1 MKPTPAGN
9 DSLNQESKGI
19 EVITTHLNTDFDG
32 LASMLA
38 AKKLYPEAWLVF
50 PGSQEQNLRNFF
62 LQSTVYLY
70 NFTKIKQVPL
80 DRITRLI
87 LVDTRQPDRIGR
99 FAEILQRPDLD
110 IHIYDHHPSAQNDL
124 TGSVEIIRPVGATT
138 TLMTQVIQEKGLELT
153 PDEATLMALGIYEDT
168 GSFTFSSTTKEDYLA
183 AAYLLEQG
191 ANLNLISD
199 MLTRELTAEQVSL
212 LNQLLESATR
222 HRINNVEIVVAKASI
237 DIYVGD
243 FAVLVHKMMDME
255 NLNCLF
261 ALARME
267 DRIYVIARSRI
278 REINVGEILLSF
290 GGGGHPFAASATVKD
305 QTLVQV
311 EETLLAQ
318 LKRRINPQRKARD
331 MMTFPVKSV
340 QPRETIEHANELLTR
355 YNINVLLVMDGEKLL
370 GMITRQVIEKAI
382 FHGLKNL
389 AVREYMTSDLSTIE
403 PEASIFQIQEFII
416 ENKQRILPV
425 VDQGKVLGV
434 ITRTDLLN
442 ILVSGPSM
450 AEYLYDSRKAPHFV
464 RKKNIGYLLEERL
477 SKRIIEI
484 LKSLGEVADRL
495 EYNAYLVGG
504 FVRDLFL
511 KFDNLDVDI
520 VIEGDGIKFAQEFAK
535 KYPVKLRYHLKFKT
549 AVLIFP
555 DGFKVDVA
563 TARSEYYESPAALPI
578 VEMSSIKMDLYRRD
592 FTINTL
598 AVKLNPRHYGILIDF
613 FGAQKDLKE
622 RTIRVLHNLSFVE
635 DPTRAFR
642 AVRFEQ
648 RFGFKIG
655 KLTANLVQN
664 AIRIG
669 GIEKLAPKRIFT
681 ELQLILSQEE
691 PLPIIKRLN
700 ELKLLSAIHP
710 ELSFTSKEEQ
720 VFGEIRTVLSWFDLL
735 YLNEPYEK
743 WIVYTLAL
751 TISVAHIS
759 EFRQRLGLPKR
770 VSGML
775 EFGRTEGEK
784 LLMTFHKNPKMT
796 RSEIYNLLSPFPN
809 EVLLFLM
816 AKTSKEA
823 CRKAISLYFT
833 QLKTIQLSVKGED
846 LKALGLIPG
855 PLYKNILNDLL
866 EARLNQIVL
875 THEEQVAYVKNHPLV
890 RERLKAPGPPKAPPS
905 PESMVK
911 RDNKEGLTP
920 PAAG

>member
-1 MKPTPAGN
+1 
-9 DSLNQESKGI
+9 
-19 EVITTHLNTDFDG
+19 
-32 LASMLA
+32 MLA

-99 FAEILQRPDLD
+99 FAEILSRPGLD
-110 IHIYDHHPSAQNDL
+110 IHIYDHHPAAQNDL
-124 TGSVEIIRPVGATT
+124 KGSLEVIRPVGATT
-138 TLMTQVIQEKGLELT
+138 TLMTQVIREKGLDLT
-153 PDEATLMALGIYEDT
+153 PDEATLLALGIYEDT
-168 GSFTFSSTTKEDYLA
+168 GSFTFTSTTRDDYLA

-222 HRINNVEIVVAKASI
+222 QRINNVEIVVAKASI
-237 DIYVGD
+237 DTYVGD

-267 DRIYVIARSRI
+267 DRVYIIARSRI
-278 REINVGEILLSF
+278 REINVGEILLTF

-311 EETLLAQ
+311 EETLIAH

-340 QPRETIEHANELLTR
+340 QPLETIEHANEMLTR
-355 YNINVLLVMDGEKLL
+355 YNINVLLVMEEEKLL

-382 FHGLKNL
+382 FHGLKDL

-425 VDQGKVLGV
+425 VHQGKVLGV

-450 AEYLYDSRKAPHFV
+450 TEYLYDSRKAPHFV
-464 RKKNIGYLLEERL
+464 RKKNIAYLLEERL

-484 LKSLGEVADRL
+484 LKSLGEVADSL
-495 EYNAYLVGG
+495 DYNAYLIGG

-511 KFDNLDVDI
+511 KFDNLDIDI
-520 VIEGDGIKFAQEFAK
+520 VIEGDGINFAQEFSK
-535 KYPVKLRYHLKFKT
+535 KYPVRLRYHQKFKT

-563 TARSEYYESPAALPI
+563 TARSEYYESPAALPV
-578 VEMSSIKMDLYRRD
+578 VELSSIKMDLYRRD

-622 RTIRVLHNLSFVE
+622 KTIRVLHNLSFVE

-655 KLTANLVQN
+655 KLTANLIQN

-669 GIEKLAPKRIFT
+669 GVEKLAPKRIFT
-681 ELQLILSQEE
+681 ELHLILSQEE
-691 PLPIIKRLN
+691 PLPILKRLN
-700 ELKLLSAIHP
+700 ELKLLQAIHP
-710 ELSFTSKEEQ
+710 ELTLTPKEETL
-720 VFGEIRTVLSWFDLL
+720 FGSIRSVLSWFDLL
-735 YLNEPYEK
+735 YLNEPYKK
-743 WIVYTLAL
+743 WVVYSLAL
-751 TISVAHIS
+751 TLSVPHLS
-759 EFRQRLGLPKR
+759 ELRQRLGLPKK
-770 VSGML
+770 VFEMVEL
-775 EFGRTEGEK
+775 GRTEGEK

-796 RSEIYNLLSPFPN
+796 RSDIYKLLYPFPN
-809 EVLLFLM
+809 EILLFLM
-816 AKTSKEA
+816 AKTNRES

-833 QLKTIQLSVKGED
+833 QLKAVQLSVRGED
-846 LKALGLIPG
+846 LKALGLAPG
-855 PLYKNILNDLL
+855 PLYKVVLTDLL
-866 EARLNQIVL
+866 EARLNEKIL
-875 THEEQVAYVKNHPLV
+875 THEEQVAYVKKHPLV
-890 RERLKAPGPPKAPPS
+890 LERMKSTGILKTTSS
-905 PESMVK
+905 PEGGAP
-911 RDNKEGLTP
+911 RDHYETP
-920 PAAG
+920 KSPVAG

>member
-1 MKPTPAGN
+1 M
-9 DSLNQESKGI
+9 

-80 DRITRLI
+80 ERIKRLI

-99 FAEILQRPDLD
+99 FAEILHRPDLE
-110 IHIYDHHPSAQNDL
+110 IHIYDHHPSSKNDL
-124 TGSVEIIRPVGATT
+124 KGSLEIIQPVGATT
-138 TLMTQVIQEKGLELT
+138 TLMTQLIKEQSISLT

-168 GSFTFSSTTKEDYLA
+168 GSFTFASTTPEDYLA
-183 AAYLLEQG
+183 AAYLLQQG
-191 ANLNLISD
+191 ANLNLVSD

-222 HRINNVEIVVAKASI
+222 QRINNVEIVVAKASI
-237 DIYVGD
+237 DTYVGD

-261 ALARME
+261 AIARME
-267 DRIYVIARSRI
+267 DRVYVVARSRI
-278 REINVGEILLSF
+278 REINVGEILLTF

-311 EETLLAQ
+311 EATLISQ

-331 MMTFPVKSV
+331 MMSFPIKSIH
-340 QPRETIEHANELLTR
+340 PKETIEHANELLTR
-355 YNINVLLVMDGEKLL
+355 YNINVLLIMEGEKLL

-389 AVREYMTSDLSTIE
+389 AVREYMTTELSTIE
-403 PEASIFQIQEFII
+403 PDSSIIQIQEFII

-450 AEYLYDSRKAPHFV
+450 SEYLYDSRKAPHFV
-464 RKKNIGYLLEERL
+464 RKKNIAYLLDERL
-477 SKRIIEI
+477 PDRIIEI
-484 LKSLGEVADRL
+484 LKTLGAVADTL
-495 EYNAYLVGG
+495 EYNAYLIGG

-511 KFDNLDVDI
+511 RFDNQDIDI
-520 VIEGDGIKFAQEFAK
+520 VIEGDGIKFAQEYAK
-535 KYPVKLRYHLKFKT
+535 KFSVRIRYHQKFKT

-555 DGFKVDVA
+555 DGYKVDVA
-563 TARSEYYESPAALPI
+563 TARSEYYESPAALPV
-578 VEMSSIKMDLYRRD
+578 VELSSIKMDLYRRD

-598 AVKLNPRHYGILIDF
+598 AVKLNFRHYGILIDF

-655 KLTANLVQN
+655 KLTANLIQN

-681 ELQLILSQEE
+681 ELQLILSSDN
-691 PLPIIKRLN
+691 PLPVLIRLN
-700 ELKLLSAIHP
+700 DLKLLPAIHP
-710 ELSFTSKEEQ
+710 ELILTPKEEL
-720 VFGEIRTVLSWFDLL
+720 VLGEIRTVLSWFDFL

-743 WIVYTLAL
+743 WQVFFLAL
-751 TISVAHIS
+751 TLPVTQLS
-759 EFRQRLGLPKR
+759 ELRQRLGLPKKVFEVIELSR
-770 VSGML
+770 N
-775 EFGRTEGEK
+775 EGEK
-784 LLMTFHKNPKMT
+784 VMMIFHKNPNLT
-796 RSEIYNLLSPFPN
+796 RSEIYQLLSPFPN
-809 EVLLFLM
+809 EILLFLM
-816 AKTSKEA
+816 AKTNKEA

-833 QLKTIQLSVKGED
+833 QLKSTQLSVRGEN
-846 LKALGLIPG
+846 LKSLGLAPG
-855 PLYKNILNDLL
+855 PLYKLILSDLL
-866 EARLNQIVL
+866 EARLNEKVL
-875 THEEQVAYVKNHPLV
+875 THEDQVAYVKNHPLV
-890 RERLKAPGPPKAPPS
+890 REKIRPAGSLKIPSS
-905 PESMVK
+905 PEARMPRSK
-911 RDNKEGLTP
+911 QEGLKPST
-920 PAAG
+920 A

>member
-1 MKPTPAGN
+1 MKPAPTGN
-9 DSLNQESKGI
+9 DSQNQETKGI

-80 DRITRLI
+80 ERITRLI
-87 LVDTRQPDRIGR
+87 LVDTRQADRIGR
-99 FAEILQRPDLD
+99 FAEILPRPGLE
-110 IHIYDHHPSAQNDL
+110 IHIYDHHPSAKNDL
-124 TGSVEIIRPVGATT
+124 KGSLEIIRPVGATM
-138 TLMTQVIQEKGLELT
+138 TLMTQILKEREIPLNQ
-153 PDEATLMALGIYEDT
+153 DEATLMALGIYEDT
-168 GSFTFSSTTKEDYLA
+168 GSFTFASTTPEDFQA
-183 AAYLLEQG
+183 AAYLLRQG

-222 HRINNVEIVVAKASI
+222 QRINNVEIVVAKASI
-237 DIYVGD
+237 DTYVGD
-243 FAVLVHKMMDME
+243 FAVLVHKMMEME

-267 DRIYVIARSRI
+267 DRVYVVARSRI
-278 REINVGEILLSF
+278 REINVGEILLTF

-311 EETLLAQ
+311 EEALISQ

-331 MMTFPVKSV
+331 MMTFPIKSI
-340 QPRETIEHANELLTR
+340 QPQETIEHANELLTR
-355 YNINVLLVMDGEKLL
+355 YNINVLLVMEGEKLL

-382 FHGLKNL
+382 FHGLKDL
-389 AVREYMTSDLSTIE
+389 AVREYMTTELSTID

-416 ENKQRILPV
+416 ENKQRVLPV
-425 VDQGKVLGV
+425 VHQDKVLGV

-450 AEYLYDSRKAPHFV
+450 SEYLYDSRKAPHFV
-464 RKKNIGYLLEERL
+464 RKKNIAYLMEERL
-477 SKRIIEI
+477 SGRIIEI
-484 LKSLGEVADRL
+484 LKSLGEVADTL
-495 EYNAYLVGG
+495 DYNVYLIGG

-511 KFDNLDVDI
+511 KFDNLDIDI
-520 VIEGDGIKFAQEFAK
+520 VIEGDGIKFAQDYAK
-535 KYPVKLRYHLKFKT
+535 KFPVRIRYHLKFKT

-578 VEMSSIKMDLYRRD
+578 VELSSIKMDLYRRD

-598 AVKLNPRHYGILIDF
+598 AIKLNPRHYGILIDF

-622 RTIRVLHNLSFVE
+622 RAIRVLHNLSFVE

-655 KLTANLVQN
+655 KLTANLIEN

-669 GIEKLAPKRIFT
+669 GIEKLAPKRVFT
-681 ELQLILSQEE
+681 ELQLILSQED
-691 PLPIIKRLN
+691 PLPVLKRLN
-700 ELKLLSAIHP
+700 DLKLLPAIQS
-710 ELSFTSKEEQ
+710 ELILTQKEEL
-720 VFGEIRTVLSWFDLL
+720 VLGEIRTVISWFDLL

-743 WIVYTLAL
+743 WLLFFLAL
-751 TISVAHIS
+751 TLPVTQLS
-759 EFRQRLGLPKR
+759 ELRQRLGLPKR
-770 VSGML
+770 VL
-775 EFGRTEGEK
+775 DILVIARTEGEK
-784 LLMTFHKNPKMT
+784 LLLTFHKNPKAT
-796 RSEIYNLLSPFPN
+796 RSEIYKLLSPFPN
-809 EVLLFLM
+809 EILLFLM
-816 AKTSKEA
+816 AKTNREA

-833 QLKTIQLSVKGED
+833 QLKSIQLSVRGED
-846 LKALGLIPG
+846 LKALGLVPG
-855 PLYKNILNDLL
+855 PLYKIILNDLL
-866 EARLNQIVL
+866 EARINGKVL
-875 THEEQVAYVKNHPLV
+875 THEEQIAYVKNHPAV
-890 RERLKAPGPPKAPPS
+890 RERIKRPDPQKAPAPPEGRPPGNTS
-905 PESMVK
+905 
-911 RDNKEGLTP
+911 EGLKS
-920 PAAG
+920 PAA

>member
-99 FAEILQRPDLD
+99 FAEILQRPGLE
-110 IHIYDHHPSAQNDL
+110 IHIYDHHPSAKNDL
-124 TGSVEIIRPVGATT
+124 KGSVEVIRPVGATT
-138 TLMTQVIQEKGLELT
+138 TLMTQIIREQSLELT

-222 HRINNVEIVVAKASI
+222 QRINNVEIVVAKASI
-237 DIYVGD
+237 DTYVGD

-267 DRIYVIARSRI
+267 DRVYIIARSRL
-278 REINVGEILLSF
+278 REINVGEILLTF
-290 GGGGHPFAASATVKD
+290 GGGGHPFAASATVRD

-311 EETLLAQ
+311 EETLISQ

-340 QPRETIEHANELLTR
+340 HPRETIEHANELLTR
-355 YNINVLLVMDGEKLL
+355 YNINVLLVMEEEKLL

-382 FHGLKNL
+382 FHGLKDL
-389 AVREYMTSDLSTIE
+389 AVREYMTTDLSTIE
-403 PEASIFQIQEFII
+403 PDASLFQIQEFII

-425 VDQGKVLGV
+425 VEQGKVLGV

-450 AEYLYDSRKAPHFV
+450 SEYLYDSRKAPHFV
-464 RKKNIGYLLEERL
+464 RKRNIAYLMEERL
-477 SKRIIEI
+477 PKRIIEI
-484 LKSLGEVADRL
+484 LKSLGEVADGL
-495 EYNAYLVGG
+495 EYNAYLIGG

-511 KFDNLDVDI
+511 KFDNLDIDV
-520 VIEGDGIKFAQEFAK
+520 VIEGDGIKFAQEYAK
-535 KYPVKLRYHLKFKT
+535 KFPVRLRYHTKFKT

-555 DGFKVDVA
+555 DGYKVDVA

-578 VEMSSIKMDLYRRD
+578 VELSSIKMDLYRRD

-622 RTIRVLHNLSFVE
+622 KTIRVLHNLSFVE

-655 KLTANLVQN
+655 KLTSNLIQN

-691 PLPIIKRLN
+691 PLPILKRLHD
-700 ELKLLSAIHP
+700 LKLLQAVHP
-710 ELSFTSKEEQ
+710 ELILSSKEELI
-720 VFGEIRTVLSWFDLL
+720 FGEIRTVLSWFDLL

-743 WIVYTLAL
+743 WVVYTLAL
-751 TISVAHIS
+751 TLPVAHLS
-759 EFRQRLGLPKR
+759 ELRHRLGLPKR
-770 VSGML
+770 VFEIL
-775 EFGRTEGEK
+775 ELSRTEGDK
-784 LLMTFHKNPKMT
+784 LLLTFHKNPRIT
-796 RSEIYNLLSPFPN
+796 RSEIYKLLSIFPN
-809 EVLLFLM
+809 EILLFLM
-816 AKTSKEA
+816 AKTNKEA

-833 QLKTIQLSVKGED
+833 QLKSIQLSVKGED
-846 LKALGLIPG
+846 LKALGLVPG
-855 PLYKNILNDLL
+855 PLYKIVLNDLL
-866 EARLNQIVL
+866 EARINEKVL
-875 THEEQVAYVKNHPLV
+875 THEEQVAYVKNHSLV
-890 RERLKAPGPPKAPPS
+890 RDKIKPTGSLKAP
-905 PESMVK
+905 
-911 RDNKEGLTP
+911 P
-920 PAAG
+920 PAEAKLPRKKPEELKPHAA

>member
-1 MKPTPAGN
+1 MNSSPAGTY
-9 DSLNQESKGI
+9 SETPEEKGI

-32 LASMLA
+32 LASMMA

-80 DRITRLI
+80 ERIKRLI
-87 LVDTRQPDRIGR
+87 LVDTRQSDRIGR
-99 FAEILQRPDLD
+99 FAEILNRADLD
-110 IHIYDHHPSAQNDL
+110 IHIYDHHPSAENDIK
-124 TGSVEIIRPVGATT
+124 GSQEIIRPVGATT
-138 TLMTQVIQEKGLELT
+138 TLMTQILQGKNIALT
-153 PDEATLMALGIYEDT
+153 SDEATVMALGIYEDT
-168 GSFTFSSTTKEDYLA
+168 GSFTFASTTPEDFQA
-183 AAYLLEQG
+183 AAYLLQQG

-199 MLTRELTAEQVSL
+199 MLTRELTVEQVSL

-222 HRINNVEIVVAKASI
+222 QRINNVEIVIAKASI
-237 DIYVGD
+237 DTYVGD
-243 FAVLVHKMMDME
+243 FAVLVHKMMEME

-267 DRIYVIARSRI
+267 DRVYLVARSRI
-278 REINVGEILLSF
+278 REINVGEILLAF

-311 EETLLAQ
+311 EESLIAQ

-340 QPRETIEHANELLTR
+340 PPDETIEHANELLTR
-355 YNINVLLVMDGEKLL
+355 YNINVLLVMAGDKLL
-370 GMITRQVIEKAI
+370 GLITRQVIEKAI
-382 FHGLKNL
+382 FHGLKDL
-389 AVREYMTSDLSTIE
+389 AVREYMTTEFSTVE

-425 VDQGKVLGV
+425 VEQGKVMGV

-450 AEYLYDSRKAPHFV
+450 TEYLYDSRKAPHFV
-464 RKKNIGYLLEERL
+464 RKKNIAYLMEERL
-477 SKRIIEI
+477 PKRIIDL
-484 LKSLGEVADRL
+484 LKSFGEVADSL
-495 EYNAYLVGG
+495 DYNAYTIGG
-504 FVRDLFL
+504 FIRDLIL
-511 KFDNLDVDI
+511 KFDNLDIDI
-520 VIEGDGIKFAQEFAK
+520 VIEGDGIKFAQEYAK
-535 KYPVKLRYHLKFKT
+535 RYPARIRSHTKFKT

-563 TARSEYYESPAALPI
+563 TARSEYYESPAAMPI
-578 VEMSSIKMDLYRRD
+578 VELSSIKMDLYRRD

-622 RTIRVLHNLSFVE
+622 RAIRVLHNLSFVE

-655 KLTANLVQN
+655 KLTANLIEN

-669 GIEKLAPKRIFT
+669 GIEKLAPKRVIT
-681 ELQLILSQEE
+681 ELQLILNEE
-691 PLPIIKRLN
+691 DPLPVIKRLID
-700 ELKLLSAIHP
+700 LKLLQAVQP
-710 ELSFTSKEEQ
+710 ELILTQKVELL
-720 VFGEIRTVLSWFDLL
+720 FGEIRTVLAWFDLL

-743 WIVYTLAL
+743 WLVYFLAL
-751 TISVAHIS
+751 TQPVTQFV
-759 EFRQRLGLPKR
+759 ELRQRLGLSKKAFEII
-770 VSGML
+770 ML
-775 EFGRTEGEK
+775 CRGEGEK
-784 LLMTFHKNPKMT
+784 VLMTLQKNPKLS
-796 RSEIYNLLSPFPN
+796 RSEIYKILSSLPN

-816 AKTSKEA
+816 AKTNQEA
-823 CRKAISLYFT
+823 SRKAISLYFT
-833 QLKTIQLSVKGED
+833 QLKSIRISVGGED
-846 LKALGLIPG
+846 LKNLGIAPG
-855 PLYKNILNDLL
+855 PRYKTILNDLL
-866 EARLNQIVL
+866 EARLNGKVL
-875 THEEQVAYVKNHPLV
+875 THEDEIAYVIKHFKPVAPIQTNPGKN
-890 RERLKAPGPPKAPPS
+890 LKI
-905 PESMVK
+905 
-911 RDNKEGLTP
+911 
-920 PAAG
+920 